1 MRRPSSRV
9 GHARTWFV
17 LAAALCLMSAP
28 ALAQT
33 SVDTAEQDSSDTG
46 SSFSLK
52 PSTAQGAGS
61 GLRYLQDDEGGAA
74 DVSSQPEFL
83 WPGLLY
89 GMAGFEKM
97 VLPVSSPLYFEE
109 PFIRTSFRF
118 LYIYHDIPKGSTL
131 RGGHLQTF
139 ALQIRL
145 ALTERLQFLA
155 TKDGYSMLRA
165 KVLPHADGW
174 NDFRIGLKYAIAYD
188 IQPEEEWIFSGG
200 LRWEWQ
206 NGDEDVLQGD
216 SQELSPFL
224 TYAHR
229 WDKFNFMSGLS
240 WRIPMDHNNA
250 VHSLIWDL
258 HFSYE
263 LWENIYPLVEF
274 HGLHYL
280 SNAERIPFDVEAL
293 DYGNIGSTD
302 VAGNSVYWA
311 GVGFRWHVTPHI
323 SAGATYEFPLMNPD
337 RDIFEQRVTVNIS
350 YGI

>member
-1 MRRPSSRV
+1 MSRPLSRL
-9 GHARTWFV
+9 GRARTGFI
-17 LAAALCLMSAP
+17 LAAGLCVMSAP

-33 SVDTAEQDSSDTG
+33 SVDAAEQDSAPTG
-46 SSFSLK
+46 SAFSLV

-61 GLRYLQDDEGGAA
+61 GLRYVQDDQGAA
-74 DVSSQPEFL
+74 AEVSSQPEFL

-118 LYIYHDIPKGSTL
+118 LYIYHDFPKGSTL

-145 ALTERLQFLA
+145 ALTERLAFLA
-155 TKDGYSMLRA
+155 TKDGYSMVRA

-188 IQPEEEWIFSGG
+188 IQPDEEWIFSGG
-200 LRWEWQ
+200 LRWEWDG
-206 NGDEDVLQGD
+206 GDEDVLQGD

-240 WRIPMDHNNA
+240 WRIPMDHHDA
-250 VHSLIWDL
+250 VHSLLWDF

-280 SNAERIPFDVEAL
+280 SSADRLPFDVEAL
-293 DYGNIGSTD
+293 DYGNIGSSG
-302 VAGNSVYWA
+302 VNGNSVYWA

-337 RDIFEQRVTVNIS
+337 RDIFEERVTVNIS

>member
-1 MRRPSSRV
+1 MSRPSSRL
-9 GHARTWFV
+9 GRARTGFI
-17 LAAALCLMSAP
+17 LAAGLCVMSAP
-28 ALAQT
+28 AVAQT
-33 SVDTAEQDSSDTG
+33 SVDAADQDSAPTG
-46 SSFSLK
+46 SAFSLV

-61 GLRYLQDDEGGAA
+61 GLRYVQDDQGGAA
-74 DVSSQPEFL
+74 EVSSQPEFL

-118 LYIYHDIPKGSTL
+118 LYIYHDFPKGSTL

-145 ALTERLQFLA
+145 ALTERLAFLA
-155 TKDGYSMLRA
+155 TKDGYSMVRA

-188 IQPEEEWIFSGG
+188 IQPDEEWIFSGG
-200 LRWEWQ
+200 LRWEWDG
-206 NGDEDVLQGD
+206 GDEDVLQGD

-240 WRIPMDHNNA
+240 WRIPMDHHDA
-250 VHSLIWDL
+250 VHSLLWDF

-280 SNAERIPFDVEAL
+280 SSADRLPFDVEAL
-293 DYGNIGSTD
+293 DYGNIGSSG
-302 VAGNSVYWA
+302 VNGNSVYWA

-337 RDIFEQRVTVNIS
+337 RDIFEERVTVNIS